1 MGEPAGPRPLSA
13 VGVDEAA
20 ERIYRYLLD
29 RPAST
34 LPDVAGDLA
43 LAGSRLR
50 RAIATLEDLGL
61 VSAAP
66 TRPRRYTA
74 ASPQV
79 ALEALVHHQ
88 LERLSAVRAA
98 AEQLQERFHA
108 TVGARAFEAVELLTG
123 PEAIGKHFT
132 QMEQTAQ
139 REIAVLD
146 RPPYFLPAVLN
157 QRVEAHALRRGI
169 PVRGIYSHQSLELPG
184 RLEQIRTSTRVG
196 EQARLIPYLP
206 LKVALV
212 DDSALVP
219 LLAHPG
225 DERALVIHQSALV
238 AGLYRLFELLW
249 EQATPLA
256 LAPDHHA
263 PDPGAPD
270 GSPPPGSA
278 PGSAPGAAPGS
289 ANGEP
294 PDREIATLLASG
306 LPDKV
311 IARQL
316 GVSLRTVARRVG
328 VLMERLDAQTRFQAG
343 VRAAALGYLDPP
355 SPAEPPEP
363 VAGDGR

>member
-1 MGEPAGPRPLSA
+1 
-13 VGVDEAA
+13 VDEAA
-20 ERIYRYLLD
+20 ERVYRFLLD
-29 RPAST
+29 RPTST
-34 LPDVAGDLA
+34 LSDVAADAA
-43 LAGSRLR
+43 LPASRVR
-50 RAIATLEDLGL
+50 RAVTTLENMGL

-66 TRPRRYTA
+66 TRPRYYTA

-108 TVGARAFEAVELLTG
+108 TMGARAFEAVELLTG
-123 PEAIGKHFT
+123 PEAIGQHFT

-169 PVRGIYSHQSLELPG
+169 PVRGVYAHQSLELPG
-184 RLEQIRTSTRVG
+184 RLEQIRTSARVG
-196 EQARLIPYLP
+196 EQARLIPELP

-225 DERALVIHQSALV
+225 DERALVIHRSALV
-238 AGLYRLFELLW
+238 AGLYLLFELLW
-249 EQATPLA
+249 EQATPVVLI
-256 LAPDHHA
+256 D
-263 PDPGAPD
+263 
-270 GSPPPGSA
+270 
-278 PGSAPGAAPGS
+278 GAAGPGQS
-289 ANGEP
+289 PAGDL

-328 VLMERLDAQTRFQAG
+328 ALMDRLDAKTRFQAG
-343 VRAAALGYLDPP
+343 VRAAAQGLIDPP
-355 SPAEPPEP
+355 
-363 VAGDGR
+363 G

>member
-1 MGEPAGPRPLSA
+1 MHQPAAVDQTDQSDQLRPLAS
-13 VGVDEAA
+13 VGVDLVA
-20 ERIYRYLLD
+20 ERVYRHLLD
-29 RPAST
+29 RPTST
-34 LPDVAGDLA
+34 LSDVATELA
-43 LAGSRLR
+43 LPVARVR
-50 RAIATLEDLGL
+50 RAIAGLESMGL

-66 TRPRRYTA
+66 TRPRCYTA

-123 PEAIGKHFT
+123 PEAIGQHFT

-169 PVRGIYSHQSLELPG
+169 PVRGVYAHQSLELPG
-184 RLEQIRTSTRVG
+184 RLEQIRTSARVG
-196 EQARLIPYLP
+196 EQARLIPELP

-225 DERALVIHQSALV
+225 DERALVIHRSALV
-238 AGLYRLFELLW
+238 DGLYLLFELLW

-256 LAPDHHA
+256 LADRAAAGTGDDCNA
-263 PDPGAPD
+263 PDY
-270 GSPPPGSA
+270 
-278 PGSAPGAAPGS
+278 
-289 ANGEP
+289 
-294 PDREIATLLASG
+294 EIASLLASG

-328 VLMERLDAQTRFQAG
+328 GLMDRLGAQTRFQAG
-343 VRAAALGYLDPP
+343 VRAAGLGWLGPP
-355 SPAEPPEP
+355 
-363 VAGDGR
+363 R

>member
-1 MGEPAGPRPLSA
+1 MSEPDGLRPLVS
-13 VGVDEAA
+13 VGVDEVA

-43 LAGSRLR
+43 LAASRVR

-88 LERLSAVRAA
+88 LEQLSAVRAA

-108 TVGARAFEAVELLTG
+108 TVGARAYEAVELLTG
-123 PEAIGKHFT
+123 PEAIGNHFT

-184 RLEQIRTSTRVG
+184 RLAQIRTSARVG
-196 EQARLIPYLP
+196 EQARLVPELP

-256 LAPDHHA
+256 LELE
-263 PDPGAPD
+263 
-270 GSPPPGSA
+270 PPPGS
-278 PGSAPGAAPGS
+278 P
-289 ANGEP
+289 NGEL

-355 SPAEPPEP
+355 QLAKLPELP
-363 VAGDGR
+363 ESG

>member
-1 MGEPAGPRPLSA
+1 MHQPAALDQPDGHRPLAS
-13 VGVDEAA
+13 VGVDQVA
-20 ERIYRYLLD
+20 ERIYRHLLD
-29 RPAST
+29 RPTST
-34 LPDVAGDLA
+34 LSDVATNLA
-43 LAGSRLR
+43 LPVSRVR
-50 RAIATLEDLGL
+50 RAIAALESMGL

-66 TRPRRYTA
+66 TRPRCYTA

-88 LERLSAVRAA
+88 LEQLSAVRAA

-123 PEAIGKHFT
+123 PEAIGQHFT

-169 PVRGIYSHQSLELPG
+169 PVRGVYAHQSLELPG
-184 RLEQIRTSTRVG
+184 RLEQIRTSARVG
-196 EQARLIPYLP
+196 EQARLIAELP

-225 DERALVIHQSALV
+225 DERALVIHRSALV
-238 AGLYRLFELLW
+238 DGLYLLFELLW
-249 EQATPLA
+249 KQATPLA
-256 LAPDHHA
+256 LA
-263 PDPGAPD
+263 DPAATEP
-270 GSPPPGSA
+270 A
-278 PGSAPGAAPGS
+278 AGAAG
-289 ANGEP
+289 AG
-294 PDREIATLLASG
+294 DDALDYEIASLLASG

-328 VLMERLDAQTRFQAG
+328 ALMDQLGAQTRFQAG
-343 VRAAALGYLDPP
+343 VRAASLGLLDPP
-355 SPAEPPEP
+355 
-363 VAGDGR
+363 R

>member
-1 MGEPAGPRPLSA
+1 MHQPAALDEPNGHRPLA
-13 VGVDEAA
+13 TVGVDQLA
-20 ERIYRYLLD
+20 ERIYRHLLD
-29 RPAST
+29 QPTST
-34 LPDVAGDLA
+34 LSEVATDLA
-43 LAGSRLR
+43 LPVSRVR
-50 RAIATLEDLGL
+50 RAITGLENMGL

-66 TRPRRYTA
+66 TRPRCYTA

-88 LERLSAVRAA
+88 LEQLSAVRAA

-123 PEAIGKHFT
+123 PEAIGQHFT

-169 PVRGIYSHQSLELPG
+169 PVRGVYAHQALELPG
-184 RLEQIRTSTRVG
+184 RLEQIRTSARVG
-196 EQARLIPYLP
+196 EQARLIAELP

-225 DERALVIHQSALV
+225 DERALVIHRSALV
-238 AGLYRLFELLW
+238 AGLYLLFELLW
-249 EQATPLA
+249 EQATPLSLVDEPA
-256 LAPDHHA
+256 GAAAGRAGDAPDC
-263 PDPGAPD
+263 
-270 GSPPPGSA
+270 
-278 PGSAPGAAPGS
+278 
-289 ANGEP
+289 
-294 PDREIATLLASG
+294 EIATLLASG

-328 VLMERLDAQTRFQAG
+328 ALMDRLGAQTRFQAG
-343 VRAAALGYLDPP
+343 VRAATQGLLDPP
-355 SPAEPPEP
+355 P
-363 VAGDGR
+363 VA